1 MEFKLQNGKVNDVMV
16 NDENNKNDNNDKEH
30 VYHNYRKFWLGINR
44 IIE

>member
-30 VYHNYRKFWLGINR
+30 VYHNYRKF
-44 IIE
+44 